1 MEGKIVLG
9 ETLRAAVEVL
19 CNNALLKV
27 GNIPAA
33 EYSDG
38 KAMLQR
44 QAWKEDK

>member
-1 MEGKIVLG
+1 MDGEIVLG
-9 ETLRAAVEVL
+9 ETLRAAVEAL

-27 GNIPAA
+27 RNIPAA
-33 EYSDG
+33 GDSDG